1 MSRDSG
7 NLIDVMV
14 SDGVDVGEIIEEC
27 KTFHFAGKETSANLL
42 TWTILLLAMHPE
54 WQHKAREEML
64 RVCGPKDH
72 PTTDSLSQ
80 LKLVK
85 FFFSLHLKLVPGYV
99 LALLVGCVLIGRWAG
114 PGSGPKTQR
123 SRLGPMYLSSVP
135 GVFSS

>member
-1 MSRDSG
+1 METAEGDPRVTAELIQNKKEMSRDSG

-54 WQHKAREEML
+54 WQHKAREEVL

-80 LKLVK
+80 LNLVK
-85 FFFSLHLKLVPGYV
+85 FFFSLHLKLVPGCLGVACGLCAY
-99 LALLVGCVLIGRWAG
+99 
-114 PGSGPKTQR
+114 R
-123 SRLGPMYLSSVP
+123 SMGWTRV
-135 GVFSS
+135 